1 VSLIAEGRYLDV
13 KKDLKFTLG
22 QLVEKYKE
30 NHKGQRS
37 FGNLK
42 THALK
47 RFVAEFGENT
57 FLSNIRYVDLET
69 YRNKLKATGTIQ
81 GRDRQDSSVNREMS
95 CIRHMFKKAKS
106 WEMIEQSPFGMGEPL
121 RLKENNERTRYL
133 SEDEIDRL
141 LKACR
146 IPHVRDI
153 VETTIHTGM
162 RYQEVRDLKWHQI
175 RDGFIY
181 LHKTKTDEAR
191 QIPVDDELQELFKNI
206 RKRNQLVSDRVF
218 VNEEG
223 RAVKYITTAYTSA
236 LKRANV
242 HGATFH
248 TLRHTFAS
256 HFLMRGGHLKT
267 LQKILG
273 HKSIEQTMRYS
284 HLSQEFAREEIQL
297 MCGIT
302 GRKCD
307 KKVTDI
313 VSRES
318 ILSTVSKS

>member
-1 VSLIAEGRYLDV
+1 M
-13 KKDLKFTLG
+13 K
-22 QLVEKYKE
+22 KYKE
-30 NHKGQRS
+30 NHKGQAS

-42 THALK
+42 THAL
-47 RFVAEFGENT
+47 RPFVAEFGPDRL
-57 FLSNIRYVDLET
+57 LSNIRYVDFET
-69 YRNKLKATGTIQ
+69 YRNKLKAKRTIQ
-81 GRDRQDSSVNREMS
+81 GRDRQDSTVNREMS
-95 CIRHMFKKAKS
+95 CIRHMFKKGKS
-106 WEMIEQSPFGMGEPL
+106 WEMVEQSPFEVGEPL

-133 SEDEIDRL
+133 SENEIHRL
-141 LKACR
+141 LETCR
-146 IPHVRDI
+146 ISHVRDI

-162 RYQEVRDLKWHQI
+162 RWQEVRDLKWHRI
-175 RDGFIY
+175 REGFIY

-191 QIPVDDELQELFKNI
+191 QIPIDNELQELFKNI
-206 RKRNQLVSDRVF
+206 RKRNQLVSERVF

-236 LKRANV
+236 LNRANV
-242 HGATFH
+242 HDATFH

-273 HKSIEQTMRYS
+273 HKSIEQTMRYA
-284 HLSQEFAREEIQL
+284 HLSQEFAREEIQN

-302 GRKCD
+302 GRKSD
-307 KKVTDI
+307 EKVTNI

-318 ILSTVSKS
+318 ISSMASKS